1 MSANKQHK
9 NQITVASHGS
19 PGWSG
24 PSKIGQDHHMFDTR
38 NLNLWDRLEVNI
50 QVKWIPQTSLCTKVK
65 FELSKEGALV
75 QICTCPFPQ
84 HFFKVGVDPWVM
96 STEIRKTPY

>member
-1 MSANKQHK
+1 
-9 NQITVASHGS
+9 
-19 PGWSG
+19 
-24 PSKIGQDHHMFDTR
+24 MFGTR

-50 QVKWIPQTSLCTKVK
+50 QVKWIPQTSSCTKVK

-84 HFFKVGVDPWVM
+84 HFFKVGVDPWTGRAVGALGQRTGHHRRT
-96 STEIRKTPY
+96 SHGRP